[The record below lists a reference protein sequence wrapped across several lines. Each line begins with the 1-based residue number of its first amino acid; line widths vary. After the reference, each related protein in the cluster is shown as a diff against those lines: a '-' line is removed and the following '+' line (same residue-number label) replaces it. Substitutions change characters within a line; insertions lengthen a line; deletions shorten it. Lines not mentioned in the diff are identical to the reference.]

1 MRPSAP
7 GPSGPGPRSH
17 VGRPSLRDVAGPR
30 APFPLRLRR
39 IDGALVGLL
48 AAATFGASTPFAKLM
63 LDHVGAEQLAGLLYL
78 GAFAAL
84 GAARPVLGRRGE
96 APLRRSDAPRL
107 AGIIVSGGVVAPVL
121 MLLGLQRVSGAS
133 GSLLLNLEGP
143 FTLLV
148 ALAVFREHLDRRA
161 LVGAVAVFVGAGL
174 LTTGGST
181 GGDTLIGV
189 VLVAAACGLWAVD
202 NNLTQSLTERD
213 PFAIV
218 LVKTGAAAAINLG
231 IAAVVD
237 RSGPVSPWMVVIGAL
252 ALGAVSYGLSVVL
265 DAYAL
270 RELGAAREAAI
281 FGTAPFIGLV
291 LSIPVLGHRPTV
303 SEVAAA
309 VVMASGVVLLL
320 RERHGHHHVHEDLE
334 HDHRHVH
341 DDHHRHSHRPGDEPA
356 DPTVPH
362 SHPHRHETLAHAH
375 AHVSDAHHRHPH

>member
-1 MRPSAP
+1 MADS
-7 GPSGPGPRSH
+7 
-17 VGRPSLRDVAGPR
+17 R
-30 APFPLRLRR
+30 APLDPGRR
-39 IDGALVGLL
+39 RVNGALVGLL
-48 AAATFGASTPFAKLM
+48 AAATFGASTPFAKL
-63 LDHVGAEQLAGLLYL
+63 LVDHVGAELLAGLLYL
-78 GAFAAL
+78 GAFVAL
-84 GAARPVLGRRGE
+84 GAAQPALGRRGE
-96 APLRRSDAPRL
+96 APLRRSDVPRL
-107 AGIIVSGGVVAPVL
+107 AGIVVCGGVLAPAL

-161 LVGAVAVFVGAGL
+161 LLGAVAVFAGAGL

-231 IAAVVD
+231 VAGVVD
-237 RSGPVSPWMVVIGAL
+237 RSDPVPPWGVAIGAL

-303 SEVAAA
+303 GEVAAA
-309 VVMASGVVLLL
+309 VVMAIGVVLLIL
-320 RERHGHHHVHEDLE
+320 ERHAHHHVHEDLE

-341 DDHHRHSHRPGDEPA
+341 DDHHRHAHPPGAELA

-362 SHPHRHETLAHAH
+362 SHPHRHAPVAHTH
-375 AHVSDAHHRHPH
+375 PHVSDAHHRHPH